1 MISKMQKGFTLIE
14 LMIVVAIIGI
24 LAAVAIP
31 SYANYTN
38 KAKFSEVVLAT
49 SGAKTAI
56 DVCAQDGT
64 CALSTTA
71 TGISLDPTAK
81 PGVPSVP
88 CMGADGGLA
97 AGGDDNNGT
106 ACPAQAAN
114 AKTLNLSYTATGV
127 ITATADAGHFGG
139 TLGDAGATYTLTP
152 DFSSASTLIWTV
164 GGSCKTATGG
174 AIC

>member
-38 KAKFSEVVLAT
+38 KAKFSEIVLGS

-64 CALSTTA
+64 C
-71 TGISLDPTAK
+71 
-81 PGVPSVP
+81 
-88 CMGADGGLA
+88 LA
-97 AGGDDNNGT
+97 AGAISLTAAEAPGIPCITDGTIGGLSTGLTEDNKTT
-106 ACPAQAAN
+106 ACQTRTAVNKVLALGYTN
-114 AKTLNLSYTATGV
+114 AGV
-127 ITATADAGHFGG
+127 ITVTADAGHFGG
-139 TLGDAGATYTLTP
+139 SAGDPGSTYVLTP
-152 DFSSASTLIWTV
+152 TFAAANGILTWAVSGTCKSAS
-164 GGSCKTATGG
+164 GG